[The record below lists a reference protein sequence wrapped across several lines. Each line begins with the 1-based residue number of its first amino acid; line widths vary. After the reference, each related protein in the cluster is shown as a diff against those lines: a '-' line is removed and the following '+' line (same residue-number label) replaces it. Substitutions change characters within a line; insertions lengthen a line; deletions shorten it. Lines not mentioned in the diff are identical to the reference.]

1 MIGSSTANTIMRT
14 MPPVIKIRIGS
25 SRVVIVKVL
34 RSAAYDSLSEAYS
47 SLCGNLPMASP
58 LAMV

>member
-1 MIGSSTANTIMRT
+1 MIGNNTASTIIST
-14 MPPVIKIRIGS
+14 MPPVTRIRIGS
-25 SRVVIVKVL
+25 SKVVIVKVL